1 MAIMLERRS
10 CMNKNKVLFHN
21 GLGRFIMT
29 AGQLLAQTDLI
40 EIEREMMKRI
50 LEYAWNSRLLSTLI
64 SFTFVSKA
72 SSFKLL
78 FSSYGHISN
87 IGRSFQLKGL
97 RIPQHYYEAG
107 IKDLFHLTTPFFA
120 SSHRKPFMSFS
131 WVGGL

>member
-78 FSSYGHISN
+78 FSSYGHIS
-87 IGRSFQLKGL
+87 